1 MLGMSEAKDWPLDS
15 LIDAAAGALSLPIE
29 PEWKPAI
36 KAHLQVNWRLAQEVA
51 AFDLPDE
58 LEPAPVFET

>member
-1 MLGMSEAKDWPLDS
+1 MGMSEAKDWPLDS
-15 LIDAAAGALSLPIE
+15 LIDAAAVALALPIE

-36 KAHLQVNWRLAQEVA
+36 KAHLQVAWRLAQQVGE
-51 AFDLPDE
+51 FDLPDE